1 MFQIGDKLT
10 EETYPFGADW
20 CNQNG
25 CVINPVTWIIEK
37 DTVQTVDNYATRRMA
52 EYPSVQEQLDML
64 YWDKINGT
72 NNWLKTI
79 NEIKRK
85 YPKK

>member
-10 EETYPFGADW
+10 EETYPYGADW

-25 CVINPVTWIIEK
+25 CAINPVTWIIEK
-37 DTVQTVDNYATRRMA
+37 DTVQTVDNYATRRMI

>member
-10 EETYPFGADW
+10 EETYPYGADW

-25 CVINPVTWIIEK
+25 CVINPVTWVIEK
-37 DTVQTVDNYATRRMA
+37 DPVVNVDNYAIKRMN
-52 EYPSVQEQLDML
+52 EYPSIQEQLDML
-64 YWDKINGT
+64 YWDTIKGT
-72 NNWLKTI
+72 KEWLKTI
-79 NEIKRK
+79 TEIKNK